1 MDEQLQEL
9 RDKMMEVDTAGR
21 LRIQLETWSCVS
33 PYVLAQ
39 FLEVRPQLIYGYIK
53 EGRIASVRDNNTQKL
68 WIEEGEALRFAHKY
82 LENRA
87 KRQRRLAV

>member
-1 MDEQLQEL
+1 MDQPLQEL
-9 RDKMMEVDTAGR
+9 REKMREVDTSGR
-21 LRIQLETWSCVS
+21 LRIQLDQWNCVS

-68 WIEEGEALRFAHKY
+68 WIEEEEALRFAHKY
-82 LENRA
+82 LTNRA